1 MSKQQ
6 IRETELLSRIARALA
21 ESLVLN
27 QTLKRVLEAL
37 EVHMGLLKGTINL
50 LDLDSE
56 TIKIAVAHNIDESVQ
71 KQIEYKE
78 GEGITGMVFQT
89 GEAQIV
95 PDIEKDT
102 RFLGK
107 AGERKPSPGKKM
119 AFICVPIKVEGE
131 TAGALSVSK
140 ETSGA
145 ENLQND
151 ARLLTVVATMVG
163 QAVKINSLYTSEK
176 NNWQEENRKL
186 RQQLKTRFDVQN
198 MIGTSNA
205 MQEVFGLVEQVA
217 QSNATVMIRGESGT
231 GKDLI
236 AHAIHYNSLR
246 SDKPFIKINCTA
258 LPEALLESELF
269 GHEKGAFTGAID
281 RKMGRF
287 ERANGGTIFLDEI
300 GDFSIN
306 LQVKLLRAI
315 QFKEFERVGGTETI
329 KTNVRIVVATNRN
342 LEQDIKDGVFREDLY
357 YRINVFP
364 IFLPPLRDRKDDIML
379 LADYFLEKYS
389 IENGKKISRIS
400 TPAINMLTCYHW
412 PGNIRELENCIERA
426 VLLCNDDVIRSEHL
440 PPSLQIE
447 GAQRNTAGRTLPEM
461 VENLEREMIVDA
473 LKKNKGQQRKAA
485 QLLGLTE
492 RMMGYKIKKYN
503 IYPKQLV

>member
-1 MSKQQ
+1 
-6 IRETELLSRIARALA
+6 
-21 ESLVLN
+21 
-27 QTLKRVLEAL
+27 
-37 EVHMGLLKGTINL
+37 
-50 LDLDSE
+50 
-56 TIKIAVAHNIDESVQ
+56 
-71 KQIEYKE
+71 
-78 GEGITGMVFQT
+78 
-89 GEAQIV
+89 
-95 PDIEKDT
+95 
-102 RFLGK
+102 
-107 AGERKPSPGKKM
+107 M